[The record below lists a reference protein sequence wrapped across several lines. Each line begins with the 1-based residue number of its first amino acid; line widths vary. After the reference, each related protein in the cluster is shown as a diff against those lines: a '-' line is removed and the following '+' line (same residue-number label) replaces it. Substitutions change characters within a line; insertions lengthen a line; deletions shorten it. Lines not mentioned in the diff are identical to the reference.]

1 MFAVF
6 AELSPTVIQLDIK
19 KLAEILNIEAT
30 GVPNSNISAVC
41 IDSRKVSPG
50 CVFFAIKGEKHDGH
64 NFVEQAFEKGAV
76 CAVCRVGF
84 SPRVSSDKPLLHV
97 ADTIEAIGLLA
108 KYIRQNSGYK
118 VIALTGSAG
127 KTTTKNIL
135 SHVLKTKFKC
145 FSSPKSFN
153 NNIGVPLTVF
163 DAPDDTEILISELG
177 SNHPGEIEQLTKII
191 QPDIALITTI
201 CPAHLEGFGSLDAI
215 VKEKASIAAGLQK
228 GGKFFINGTIEKLVS
243 HCRNRKIK
251 FETFDTPYD
260 VKLTGHQSAFII
272 DNVKVI
278 LPLAGRANV
287 ENAMAAWSVC
297 KSLGFSAADFA
308 DAIASM
314 NQVDMR
320 MECIKL
326 GSATVLADCYNANPG
341 SMANAIET
349 LYLIAQ
355 QENKRPVFIFGRMG
369 ELGSHG
375 EKLHAELGEKIA
387 KFKIPL
393 ALTIK
398 GDCSIAAQT
407 AHKMADYDIAV
418 NVFENLS
425 ELCDNLYKFVK
436 PDDIILVKA
445 SRSERFEAVVEKL
458 KKDFTGQ

>member
-6 AELSPTVIQLDIK
+6 GELSPTVIQIEIK
-19 KLAEILNIEAT
+19 KLAEILNNEAA

-41 IDSRKVSPG
+41 IDSRKASPG
-50 CVFFAIKGEKHDGH
+50 CVFFAIQGENYDGH
-64 NFVEQAFEKGAV
+64 NFITQAFEKGAA

-84 SPRVSSDKPLLHV
+84 SPRSFDKPIFYV
-97 ADTIEAIGLLA
+97 NNTVEALGRLA
-108 KYIRQNSGYK
+108 SYIRQHSKYK
-118 VIALTGSAG
+118 IIALTGSAG

-135 SHVLKTKFKC
+135 SHVLKSKFKC

-153 NNIGVPLTVF
+153 NNIGVPLTVL

-177 SNHPGEIEQLTKII
+177 SNHPGEIEQLTQII
-191 QPDIALITTI
+191 QPDIALITTV
-201 CPAHLEGFGSLDAI
+201 CPAHLEGFGSIEAI
-215 VKEKASIAAGLQK
+215 VKEKASISTGLRQ
-228 GGKFFINGTIEKLVS
+228 GGKLYINGTIEKLVS
-243 HCRNRKIK
+243 HCGSQKLK
-251 FETFDTPYD
+251 FETFETPSD
-260 VKLTGHQSAFII
+260 VKLAGHQSAFVI

-287 ENAMAAWSVC
+287 ENAMACWRVC

-308 DAIASM
+308 DSIASM
-314 NQVDMR
+314 KQVDMR

-349 LYLIAQ
+349 LYLVSQ
-355 QENKRPVFIFGRMG
+355 HENKRPVFIFGRMG
-369 ELGSHG
+369 ELGKHS
-375 EKLHAELGEKIA
+375 ETLHSELGEKIA
-387 KFKIPL
+387 KYKIPL
-393 ALTIK
+393 SLTIK
-398 GDCSIAAQT
+398 GDCSITAQT
-407 AHKMADYDIAV
+407 AYKKADYAISV

-458 KKDFTGQ
+458 KKDFSGQ